1 MKQDKDQHRS
11 QEQNDNSHSNPGI
24 NLPYSLRSYLFS
36 KIESELFAQHKIFI
50 RCSNHLH
57 QIKYL
62 TWNEINNQHE
72 FYPHEESFFEKFSAL
87 FKRNIRVPNTPEV
100 NNYISYLRK
109 SISEEID
116 SRIKTEMKLKEKMAG
131 QRKVKT
137 GEGQAEDHDE
147 TYYRSHPEYKQ
158 YRNHLG
164 ELRWMT
170 KGERDS
176 QDEFTEEVHSAF
188 RTVLQG
194 AKWVFLIILVLSAL
208 VYLFKPDLFNPPQRG
223 YLLVYANE
231 RRGNL
236 YINEKLRLGT
246 SLNTPIKL
254 LSGKY
259 HITYNKDGFESAPSH
274 IDVDIKDLDTSKVA
288 FMLLRVKRDEKA
300 LVKISAI
307 HQDAKVFVENSFY
320 GRLKDN
326 KNLYLTP
333 GKHRIALKKDKYVAS
348 PHYVDLNLTAGD
360 SVSIRFDFISRS
372 TARSRSSEGD
382 NIGLVEVTSNIS
394 DARIIVDSKD
404 SGYRTDYIFYKVA
417 FGEHIVSV
425 QKDGY
430 VVEPSQKHI
439 RLTELNPHHRLHFKL
454 RKADI
459 AVSLKTTPV
468 EGEIYLDGK
477 KLGRGEWKG
486 RLAPGKYQVRFG
498 PFDQFHKPES
508 RSIEI
513 GEHFKS
519 NFTFSYAPLFNIAF
533 SPKWI
538 RPRNNA
544 GSIQIGYLDEDRNF
558 VSDPSNAPEI
568 LMPESFSE
576 LVWVL
581 GYAFAY
587 RNPPLNDAIVFTFD
601 LPQSINLKN
610 NMWLKMWGYRTD
622 EKYPLQFTNV
632 SEINISVN
640 NRIIQ
645 EDYTPRFSIEEAS
658 EKNFERFR
666 INNLLRPGK
675 NRLLISTSSVNT
687 TYFALWKILIE

>member
-1 MKQDKDQHRS
+1 MKQEKDHHLS
-11 QEQNDNSHSNPGI
+11 KAQEDNSHFTPEK

-36 KIESELFAQHKIFI
+36 KIESELFSQHKIFI
-50 RCSNHLH
+50 RCSNHLN

-72 FYPHEESFFEKFSAL
+72 FYPHENSFFEKISSL
-87 FKRNIRVPNTPEV
+87 FKRKIRVPNTPEV
-100 NNYISYLRK
+100 NNYITSLRK

-116 SRIKTEMKLKEKMAG
+116 SRIKAELDLKEKLAR
-131 QRKVKT
+131 QRREKT
-137 GEGQAEDHDE
+137 GENQPEDHDDA
-147 TYYRSHPEYKQ
+147 YYRSHPEYKQ

-164 ELRWMT
+164 ETRWMT
-170 KGERDS
+170 KGERES
-176 QDEFTEEVHSAF
+176 QDEFTEEVYSAF
-188 RTVLQG
+188 RILFQRSKWIVL
-194 AKWVFLIILVLSAL
+194 FILVISAL
-208 VYLFKPDLFNPPQRG
+208 VYLFKPELFNPPERG
-223 YLLVYANE
+223 YLLVFANE

-246 SLNTPIKL
+246 SLNSPIKL
-254 LSGKY
+254 LSGNY
-259 HITYNKDGFESAPSH
+259 RITYNKDGFESAPSF
-274 IDVDIKDLDTSKVA
+274 IDVDIKDQDTSKVA
-288 FMLLRVKRDEKA
+288 FILLRVKKDEKA
-300 LVKISAI
+300 LVKINAI

-326 KNLYLTP
+326 KNLYLAP

-348 PHYVDLNLTAGD
+348 PPHVDLNLNAGD
-360 SVSIRFDFISRS
+360 SVNIRFDFIPRS
-372 TARSRSSEGD
+372 TARARANEGD
-382 NIGLVEVTSNIS
+382 NIGLVEVTSNIA
-394 DARIIVDSKD
+394 DAKIMLDGKD
-404 SGYRTDYIFYKVA
+404 SGYRTDYIFYKVP
-417 FGEHIVSV
+417 FGEHSVSV

-454 RKADI
+454 RRADI

-468 EGEIYLDGK
+468 KGSIYLDGK
-477 KLGRGEWKG
+477 QIGSGEWKG

-498 PFDQFHKPES
+498 PIDQFQKPES
-508 RSIEI
+508 QSIEV
-513 GEHFKS
+513 GENLKS
-519 NFTFSYAPLFNIAF
+519 DYTFSYVPLFNVSF
-533 SPKWI
+533 SPQWI
-538 RPRNNA
+538 RPRNNS

-558 VSDPSNAPEI
+558 ISDPSNAPEI
-568 LMPESFSE
+568 LMPEGFTE
-576 LVWVL
+576 LTWIL

-587 RNPPLNDAIVFTFD
+587 RNPPLNDAIVFTFNI
-601 LPQSINLKN
+601 PKSINLKN

-645 EDYTPRFSIEEAS
+645 EDYTPKFSIEEAS

-666 INNLLRPGK
+666 INNLLHQGK

-687 TYFALWKILIE
+687 TYFSLWKILIE